1 MVSSQPFRHVRT
13 IHSCS
18 SSSVREEGELVM
30 PRPGSPP
37 GRVSGLGWCQVDVAD
52 RMEAGA
58 RRRAVLSWVPAQYDI
73 HLGRPCNSWSRP
85 YSLGFSF
92 WTLQRTH
99 GSSRGPTLSL
109 CSGPFG
115 GEWRGEAG
123 GPAGPH
129 VFISLNS
136 VLGIMPFCGQTNRL
150 GGPVICPQS
159 WGKHVGEPKT

>member
-1 MVSSQPFRHVRT
+1 MLIVICKGGGGVVT
-13 IHSCS
+13 
-18 SSSVREEGELVM
+18 

-37 GRVSGLGWCQVDVAD
+37 GRVSGLGWRQVDVAD

-58 RRRAVLSWVPAQYDI
+58 RCRAVLSCVPAQHDI
-73 HLGRPCNSWSRP
+73 HLGCPCDSWSRP

-115 GEWRGEAG
+115 GEW
-123 GPAGPH
+123 GPH

-136 VLGIMPFCGQTNRL
+136 ILGIMPFCGQTNRL
-150 GGPVICPQS
+150 GGPVVCPQS
-159 WGKHVGEPKT
+159 WGKHVGEPRT